1 MGRIVLLILLISFI
15 GCKTTVT
22 KEDRT
27 KYLQE
32 RSDRI
37 K

>member
-1 MGRIVLLILLISFI
+1 MGRIVLIILLASFI

-22 KEDRT
+22 KEDQA

-32 RSDRI
+32 RSDRV